1 MSESE
6 TKRETWT
13 QEMDDALVDAFLHQ
27 QNDGNR
33 VSGTFTSKAY
43 DTIIKE
49 LQQKFGR
56 PFEKEKVKSRWKLV
70 KKRFSK
76 CYDLF
81 KNGLSGFAW
90 DSTTK
95 QWCAEPEVWLKLIE
109 AKPEAK
115 EWMGKSI
122 HNYDKLMIVCG
133 GDRASGQHSETSK
146 DMRNKRKQLPGES
159 ESIETIGVTFESAQ
173 EVGNENEVTSP
184 EVQDTRSQDVK
195 SKRAKRS
202 KDEEVE
208 GIKVALQDIAGALR
222 EGNATYE
229 KVKQKLP
236 IPEADIWKLLE
247 DLKIERQFFNR
258 VYLYLL
264 DNPERIRA
272 VIGCPLDKR
281 KELLLEMVFGSI
293 GPSRDNLF

>member
-33 VSGTFTSKAY
+33 
-43 DTIIKE
+43 
-49 LQQKFGR
+49 
-56 PFEKEKVKSRWKLV
+56 
-70 KKRFSK
+70 
-76 CYDLF
+76 
-81 KNGLSGFAW
+81 NGLSGFAW

-95 QWCAEPEVWLKLIE
+95 QWCLEPEVWLKLIE

-184 EVQDTRSQDVK
+184 EVQDTRTK
-195 SKRAKRS
+195 MLNLKGLKGPRMK
-202 KDEEVE
+202 
-208 GIKVALQDIAGALR
+208 
-222 EGNATYE
+222 
-229 KVKQKLP
+229 KL
-236 IPEADIWKLLE
+236 K
-247 DLKIERQFFNR
+247 
-258 VYLYLL
+258 
-264 DNPERIRA
+264 
-272 VIGCPLDKR
+272 G
-281 KELLLEMVFGSI
+281 
-293 GPSRDNLF
+293 